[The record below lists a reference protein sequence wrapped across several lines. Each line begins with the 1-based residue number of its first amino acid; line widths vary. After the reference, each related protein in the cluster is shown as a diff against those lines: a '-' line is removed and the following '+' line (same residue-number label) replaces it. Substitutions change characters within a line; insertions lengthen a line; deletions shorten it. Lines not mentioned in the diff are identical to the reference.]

1 MKKFSK
7 LAIISLVMGALLL
20 FTACGNSA
28 TSGDAASG
36 DADKNQEVLTKVDEI
51 KKAGK
56 IVLGTSA
63 DYPPYEFHKAV
74 DGKDEIVG
82 FDIEI
87 AKEIAKDL
95 GVELEI
101 KDMDFDGLLMALN
114 AGKVDFVMAG
124 MTPDAERQKV
134 VDFSEIYYKAVHG
147 VVIKAENKDTFKTVE
162 DLAGKKVGAQKGAIQ
177 EDIAVDEI
185 ENVQLKSLGKIPDL
199 ILEVKNNK
207 IDAVVME
214 KPVADSYVDN
224 NQDLMLMDVT
234 FDDGEG
240 GSSVAVKKGST
251 DLVDEIN
258 KTLERLMNDGS
269 VDKFVVEAQ
278 EMVDPEQ

>member
-7 LAIISLVMGALLL
+7 IGIISMLMGVLLL
-20 FTACGNSA
+20 STACGNTSA
-28 TSGDAASG
+28 DNVAEKSKLD
-36 DADKNQEVLTKVDEI
+36 QI
-51 KKAGK
+51 KEAGK

-63 DYPPYEFHKAV
+63 DYPPYEFHKEIN
-74 DGKDEIVG
+74 GKDEIVG

-114 AGKVDFVMAG
+114 AGNVDFVVAG
-124 MTPDAERQKV
+124 MTPNEERQKV
-134 VDFSEIYYKAVHG
+134 VDFSDIYYKAVHG
-147 VVIKAENKDTFKTVE
+147 IVIKADNKDVFKTVD

-177 EDIAVDEI
+177 EEIAVTEI
-185 ENVQLKSLGKIPDL
+185 KDVDLKSLSKIPDL
-199 ILEVKNNK
+199 ILEVKHDK

-214 KPVADSYVDN
+214 KPVADLYVEN
-224 NQDLMLMDVT
+224 NKDLMLMDLT

-240 GSSVAVKKGST
+240 GSAVAVKKGNE
-251 DLVDEIN
+251 DLVGEIN
-258 KTLERLMNDGS
+258 KTLDRLTKDGS
-269 VDKFVVEAQ
+269 VDQFVVEAI
-278 EMVDPEQ
+278 EMVDGE

>member
-7 LAIISLVMGALLL
+7 LAITTLMIGALALS
-20 FTACGNSA
+20 TACSKGTPAAGDNNS
-28 TSGDAASG
+28 GAAI
-36 DADKNQEVLTKVDEI
+36 TKVDQI

-56 IVLGTSA
+56 IVLATSA

-74 DGKDEIVG
+74 NGKDEIVG

-114 AGKVDFVMAG
+114 ADKVDFVIAG
-124 MTPDAERQKV
+124 MTPDPERQKV
-134 VDFSEIYYKAVHG
+134 VDFSNIYYTAVHG
-147 VVIKAENKDTFKTVE
+147 IVINTENKDVFKTVE
-162 DLAGKKVGAQKGAIQ
+162 DLAGKRVGAQKGAIQ
-177 EDIAVDEI
+177 EQIALDEI
-185 ENVQLKSLGKIPDL
+185 TDVQLKSLGKIPDL

-224 NQDLMLMDVT
+224 NKDLMLMDLT

-240 GSSVAVKKGST
+240 GSAVAVKKGNS
-251 DLVDEIN
+251 DLIDEIN
-258 KTLERLMNDGS
+258 KTLDRLMKDGS
-269 VDKFVVEAQ
+269 VDKFVVDAI
-278 EMVDPEQ
+278 EMVGEAE